1 MTRHIQLLSETLRPS
16 NLADL
21 NLPDNL
27 RSSFERMVKRR
38 SIINLLFYG
47 KPGIGKTSAARI
59 LLKEIDADVYE
70 INGSFNKGEKTMV
83 NGIEGFSSTL
93 SFEDKPKVC
102 FIDEADHMS
111 KEVQASLR
119 HIIEKLSSTTR
130 FLLTANEV
138 DRLTPALMS
147 RCSPICFDVF
157 PTDIPRIIDTMV
169 ARYKI
174 ALETSGYTYEESRLR
189 NIVSVYF
196 PDLREIANRLEL
208 EFV

>member
-27 RSSFERMVKRR
+27 HSSFERMVKRR

-138 DRLTPALMS
+138 DRLTPALRS

-157 PTDIPRIIDTMV
+157 PTDIPKIIDTMV
-169 ARYKI
+169 GRYKI
-174 ALETSGYTYEESRLR
+174 ALENSGHSYEESRLR

-196 PDLREIANRLEL
+196 PDLREIANRLEI